1 MPITVPNL
9 DNRRYQQLLDD
20 TLARI
25 PVHTPEWTNFNASDP
40 GVTLVEM
47 FAFLTENL
55 LYRANQIPERN
66 RKKFLQLLGLPL
78 QSSASASGLVTISNL
93 RGPRETVTLDR
104 GLEVRAG
111 PIPFHTTL
119 GLDVLPVE
127 SLAYVK
133 VKVTG
138 QSPEVVAYYEQLYAS
153 YKGEAPPTKPVLYSS
168 RPLATLGDAGFDLA
182 GDSTDHCVW
191 IALLAGPKDDPQAMR
206 DAIGGKT
213 VSLGLV
219 PMLDAPGGE
228 RRLAPVSDGDAV
240 KPRIFVEIPDINP
253 AAPGLP
259 ASRLPSYR
267 VLQTA
272 APPETPTV
280 IQVTLPTADRLILWD
295 NLEPLEKGVGNLPPT
310 LEDTDQEDRILTW
323 LRIRWPDSLQ
333 ARILWAGINT
343 VAIEQRARI
352 AHELLPAGNGHPD
365 QVVQLASA
373 PVVPGSVRLVV
384 TAPGA
389 DPVTWQEIEDL
400 GLAGPEVPVPDPILP
415 PGIELPVA
423 EKAELNQ
430 LVNVFTLDAEAG
442 LLRFGDGLRGRRPA
456 AGASLRA
463 SYEFSQGRKGNVR
476 AGAINTAPALPAG
489 LTATNPVRTWG
500 GCDAESAADGEKHIL
515 RHIQHVDRLVTR
527 SDFEAIAARTPGID
541 LGRVEV
547 LPTFNPQLLPN
558 EPGDAP
564 GAVTLMVIP
573 KFDRVNPE
581 APLPTPMFLEAIC
594 RHLEPRRLVTTEVF
608 LRGPTYVDIW
618 ISVGVNVASD
628 QASIAEI
635 RRNVERALRA
645 HLSPLPPANAPDTD
659 ALVPLLTAPAT
670 PASRGWPLRTAVA
683 QSALEAV
690 VARVP
695 GVVAVEGLL
704 LAEGDDA
711 ATPKVELF
719 ALELPRIAGIA
730 VVVGPPLDLDSFR
743 GTTDAGATGAAAM
756 VVPVPIIPREC

>member
-47 FAFLTENL
+47 FAFLTESL

-93 RGPRETVTLDR
+93 RGPRETVTLDH

-111 PIPFHTTL
+111 PVPFFTTL

-133 VKVTG
+133 KKDDS
-138 QSPEVVAYYEQLYAS
+138 QAPEVVAYYEQLYAS
-153 YKGEAPPTKPVLYSS
+153 YKGETPPARPVLYSS
-168 RPLATLGDAGFDLA
+168 QPLAASGDAGFDLA
-182 GDSTDHCVW
+182 SESTDHCVW
-191 IALLAGPKDDPQAMR
+191 IALLAGPKDDPRVIR

-228 RRLAPVSDGDAV
+228 RRIAPATDGDAV
-240 KPRIFVEIPDINP
+240 KPKISIEIPDIP
-253 AAPGLP
+253 DSGGLP
-259 ASRLPSYR
+259 ASRQPVYR

-272 APPETPTV
+272 APPESPTV
-280 IQVTLPTADRLILWD
+280 VQVALPSADRLKLWD
-295 NLEPLEKGVGNLPPT
+295 NLEPLENGVGNLPPT
-310 LEDTDQEDRILTW
+310 LEDTDQEDRIITW
-323 LRIRWPDSLQ
+323 LRIRWPESLQ

-352 AHELLPAGNGHPD
+352 TQELLPAGNGHPD
-365 QVVQLASA
+365 QTAQLARL
-373 PVVPGSVRLVV
+373 PVVPGSVRLQIA
-384 TAPGA
+384 APGA
-389 DPVTWQEIEDL
+389 DPEVWQEIEDL

-415 PGIELPVA
+415 PGIELPAA

-442 LLRFGDGLRGRRPA
+442 LLRFGDGFRGRRPA

-463 SYEFSQGRKGNVR
+463 SYDFSVGREGNVR

-489 LTATNPVRTWG
+489 LTAANPVRTWG
-500 GCDAESAADGEKHIL
+500 GRDAESAADGEKHIL

-527 SDFEAIAARTPGID
+527 GDFEAIAARTPGID

-594 RHLEPRRLVTTEVF
+594 RHLEPRRLVTTELF
-608 LRGPTYVDIW
+608 LRGPSYVDIW
-618 ISVGVNVASD
+618 ISVGINVASD

-645 HLSPLPPANAPDTD
+645 HLSPLPPPNTLVTD

-670 PASRGWPLRTAVA
+670 KPNRGWPLRTAVA
-683 QSALEAV
+683 ESALEAV

-704 LAEGDDA
+704 LAQGDDD
-711 ATPKVELF
+711 ATAKVEMF
-719 ALELPRIAGIA
+719 ALDLPRVAGIA

-743 GTTDAGATGAAAM
+743 GTTVLPADTDPTL